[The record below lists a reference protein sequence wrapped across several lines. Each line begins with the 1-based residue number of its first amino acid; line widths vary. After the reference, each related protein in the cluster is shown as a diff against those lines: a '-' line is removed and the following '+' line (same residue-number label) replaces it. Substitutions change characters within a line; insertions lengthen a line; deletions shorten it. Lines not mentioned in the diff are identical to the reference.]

1 MRELDGP
8 GRDSPTTSSGD
19 VGRRSQGNA
28 TPAASRQASA
38 CYIVVAITWLVLESA
53 HREEDFVVPAKEAIK
68 EMAEGEG
75 FEPPIR
81 FPV

>member
-19 VGRRSQGNA
+19 VGRRSQAKCN
-28 TPAASRQASA
+28 PRRLAASERMLHR
-38 CYIVVAITWLVLESA
+38 CCHHVAGPGSA